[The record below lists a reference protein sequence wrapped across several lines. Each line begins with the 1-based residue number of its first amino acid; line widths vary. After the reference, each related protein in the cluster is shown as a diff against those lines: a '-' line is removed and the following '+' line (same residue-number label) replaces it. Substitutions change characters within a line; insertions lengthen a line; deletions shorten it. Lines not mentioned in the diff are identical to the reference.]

1 MAYHPTAMNPLRLLA
16 AVGILVMISCRTTAP
31 PDVLVEPPAYDL
43 QPWLDRAREVMR
55 RPDVEHAMSFVAS
68 DRETIVRQWVAINEI
83 PAPSG
88 HEAARADRVIEL
100 LRGSGLEIERD
111 AAGNVIATRRGS
123 GGGRH
128 VVFDAHLDTVFPL
141 TTDVKTRVEAD
152 RIHGPGV
159 GDNTRNV
166 VALLAMIRA
175 MEAGGV
181 ETAGD
186 ITFLFSV
193 EEETTFRGIRKFLGD
208 RGTTVDAFVALD
220 GGHEDFTYG
229 GIGIYW
235 DRYYVAGPGGHTRSP
250 SPPVSATLA
259 VARAIDRIYAL
270 PMPGYAWVNVG
281 MLGAGDVFNAKAS
294 EAWMSV
300 DLRSSDAATLH
311 RLDGEVEAIVHEEA
325 AKLGMTARRENV
337 SRSEVARL
345 EGHRTSPM
353 VLATEA
359 VWRTFGFDPRI
370 TATASNHASVV
381 LLAGIPAISTGVAPC
396 SHAHA
401 QNESCAIEPAVTG
414 IQRNIAL
421 AVMLSQPH
429 SY

>member
-1 MAYHPTAMNPLRLLA
+1 MNSLRLLA
-16 AVGILVMISCRTTAP
+16 AAGIFVLISCRTTAP
-31 PDVLVEPPAYDL
+31 PAEPIETPAYDI
-43 QPWLDRAREVMR
+43 QPWLDGVHEVMR

-88 HEAARADRVIEL
+88 HEAARADRVIEEL
-100 LRGSGLEIERD
+100 DGFGLEVERD
-111 AAGNVIATRRGS
+111 EAGNVIATRKGS

-141 TTDVKTRVEAD
+141 TTDLTTRVDGD

-175 MEAGGV
+175 MDAAQI

-186 ITFLFSV
+186 ITFLFTV
-193 EEETTFRGIRKFLGD
+193 EEETTFRGIRQFLTD
-208 RGTTVDAFVALD
+208 RGTSVDAFVALD
-220 GGHEDFTYG
+220 GGYGDFTYG

-250 SPPVSATLA
+250 TPPVSATLA

-270 PMPGYAWVNVG
+270 PMPGHAWVNVG

-300 DLRSSDAATLH
+300 DLRSSDAETLH
-311 RLDGEVEAIVHEEA
+311 RLDREVEALVHEEA
-325 AKLGMTARRENV
+325 ARVEMTARRENV

-359 VWRTFGFDPRI
+359 VWRAFGFDPRI

-381 LLAGIPAISTGVAPC
+381 LLAGIQAISTGVAPC

-401 QNESCAIEPAVTG
+401 SNESCAIEPAVMG

-429 SY
+429 WH